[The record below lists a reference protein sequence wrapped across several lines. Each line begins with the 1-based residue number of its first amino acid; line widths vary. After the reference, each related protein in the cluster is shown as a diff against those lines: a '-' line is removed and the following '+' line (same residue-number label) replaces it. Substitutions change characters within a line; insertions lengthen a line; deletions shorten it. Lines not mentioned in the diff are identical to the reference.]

1 MTITKR
7 RIYTAILAAGILAPL
22 AAIAA
27 SADLW
32 PSTSA
37 DEPEPQMSGVPTVLR
52 DTLANFDDLDFRVYS
67 DEVWQDVHL
76 SHADDIV
83 VTWPDGRQTTGLS
96 QHIEDMKWMFTFAP
110 DTNISTHPIR
120 FGTNDAEWTAV
131 TSQLEG
137 TFTQPLIWF
146 DGTVF
151 QPTGKHFSIQM
162 VTLGHWNSDGL
173 MDREYLMWDNMSFY
187 AQLGILPEIASH
199 M

>member
-1 MTITKR
+1 MKTTKR
-7 RIYTAILAAGILAPL
+7 RIYTAVLAAGILSPLVAL
-22 AAIAA
+22 AANA
-27 SADLW
+27 SLW

-67 DEVWQDVHL
+67 DELWQDVHL

-83 VTWPDGRQTTGLS
+83 VTWPDGRQTQGLA
-96 QHIEDMKWMFTFAP
+96 QHIGDMKWMFTFAP
-110 DTNISTHPIR
+110 DTKIAHHPIR

-131 TSQLEG
+131 TSTLEG
-137 TFTQPLIWF
+137 TFTQPLVWW
-146 DGTVF
+146 DGTVI

-162 VTLGHWNSDGL
+162 VTLGHWSSDGL
-173 MDREYLMWDNMSFY
+173 MDQEYLMWDNMSFY
-187 AQLGILPEIASH
+187 GQLGILKEIADH

>member
-1 MTITKR
+1 MKTTKR
-7 RIYTAILAAGILAPL
+7 SIYTAVLAAGILVPL

-27 SADLW
+27 SASLW

-37 DEPEPQMSGVPTVLR
+37 GEPEPQMSGVPTVLR
-52 DTLANFDDLDFRVYS
+52 DILANFDDLDFRVYS

-76 SHADDIV
+76 SHSDDIV
-83 VTWPDGRQTTGLS
+83 VTWPDGRQTTGLA
-96 QHIEDMKWMFTFAP
+96 QHIDDMKWMFTFAP
-110 DTNISTHPIR
+110 DTNISKHPIR

-137 TFTQPLIWF
+137 TFTQPLTWF

-162 VTLGHWNSDGL
+162 VTLGHWNSDGV
-173 MDREYLMWDNMSFY
+173 MDQEYLMWDNMSFY
-187 AQLGILPEIASH
+187 AQLGILPEIANH